1 MLGVGLILFWN
12 VIYMNINLFSTFFK
26 IALTNFGGGNT
37 MTRELEALF
46 VDRRKLLT
54 KEEFADLL
62 VMAQTAPGV
71 QAVNLSVFIG
81 YKLKKVSGAVCSTL
95 GVALPSLLIIL
106 LVTLLYN
113 KLKDYAVVASIFN
126 GIRPAI
132 VAIVAIPVFRLA
144 DAARIGWTNFWIP
157 IASALL
163 IYIIGVNPIY
173 VLVAAGMGGY
183 LYGLLVKPTEQE

>member
-1 MLGVGLILFWN
+1 M
-12 VIYMNINLFSTFFK
+12 
-26 IALTNFGGGNT
+26 
-37 MTRELEALF
+37 
-46 VDRRKLLT
+46 
-54 KEEFADLL
+54 
-62 VMAQTAPGV
+62 
-71 QAVNLSVFIG
+71 
-81 YKLKKVSGAVCSTL
+81 
-95 GVALPSLLIIL
+95 LIIL

-113 KLKDYAVVASIFN
+113 KLKDYAVVASVFN

-132 VAIVAIPVFRLA
+132 VAIVAIPVLRLA

-183 LYGLLVKPTEQE
+183 LYGLLVKPTE

>member
-1 MLGVGLILFWN
+1 
-12 VIYMNINLFSTFFK
+12 MNINLFSTFFK

-37 MTRELEALF
+37 TTRELEALF

>member
-1 MLGVGLILFWN
+1 
-12 VIYMNINLFSTFFK
+12 MNINLFSTFFK
-26 IALTNFGGGNT
+26 IALTNFGGGNA
-37 MTRELEALF
+37 MTRDLEALF

>member
-1 MLGVGLILFWN
+1 
-12 VIYMNINLFSTFFK
+12 MNINLFSTFFK
-26 IALTNFGGGNT
+26 IALTNFGGGNR
-37 MTRELEALF
+37 MTRDLEALF

-183 LYGLLVKPTEQE
+183 LYGLLVKPTE

>member
-1 MLGVGLILFWN
+1 
-12 VIYMNINLFSTFFK
+12 MNINLFSTFFK

-37 MTRELEALF
+37 MTHALEALF
-46 VDRRKLLT
+46 VDRSKLLT

-113 KLKDYAVVASIFN
+113 KFKDYAVVASIFN

-183 LYGLLVKPTEQE
+183 LYGLLVKPTE

>member
-1 MLGVGLILFWN
+1 MIFDLFR
-12 VIYMNINLFSTFFK
+12 TFFK
-26 IALTNFGGGNT
+26 IGLTNFGGGNV
-37 MTRELEALF
+37 MTHTIKTIL
-46 VDRRKLLT
+46 VDRRKWLT
-54 KEEFADLL
+54 QEEFADLL

-71 QAVNLSVFIG
+71 QAINLSVFVG
-81 YKLKKVSGAVCSTL
+81 YKLKKLSGAVCSTL
-95 GVALPSLLIIL
+95 GVVLPSLLIIL

-113 KLKDYAVVASIFN
+113 KLKDYAVVASVFN

-183 LYGLLVKPTEQE
+183 LYGLLVKPTE

>member
-1 MLGVGLILFWN
+1 MNFDLFR
-12 VIYMNINLFSTFFK
+12 TFFK
-26 IALTNFGGGNT
+26 IGLTNFGGGNA
-37 MTRELEALF
+37 MTHTIKTIL
-46 VDRRKLLT
+46 VDHRKWLT
-54 KEEFADLL
+54 QEEFADLL

-71 QAVNLSVFIG
+71 QAINLSVFVG
-81 YKLKKVSGAVCSTL
+81 YKLKKLSGAVCSTL
-95 GVALPSLLIIL
+95 GVVLPSLLIIL

-113 KLKDYAVVASIFN
+113 KLKDYAV
-126 GIRPAI
+126 RPAI

-183 LYGLLVKPTEQE
+183 LYGLLVKPTE

>member
-1 MLGVGLILFWN
+1 
-12 VIYMNINLFSTFFK
+12 
-26 IALTNFGGGNT
+26 
-37 MTRELEALF
+37 MTRDLEALF

-183 LYGLLVKPTEQE
+183 LYGLLVKPTE

>member
-1 MLGVGLILFWN
+1 
-12 VIYMNINLFSTFFK
+12 MNINLFSTFFK

-37 MTRELEALF
+37 MTHDLEALF

>member
-1 MLGVGLILFWN
+1 MNFDLFR
-12 VIYMNINLFSTFFK
+12 TFFK
-26 IALTNFGGGNT
+26 IGLTNFGGGNA
-37 MTRELEALF
+37 MTHTIKNIL
-46 VDRRKLLT
+46 VDRRKWLT
-54 KEEFADLL
+54 QEEFADLL

-71 QAVNLSVFIG
+71 QAINLSVFVG
-81 YKLKKVSGAVCSTL
+81 YKLKKLSGAVCSTL
-95 GVALPSLLIIL
+95 GVVLPSLLIIL

-113 KLKDYAVVASIFN
+113 KLKAYAVVASVFN

-183 LYGLLVKPTEQE
+183 LYGLLVKPTE